1 MSLFSQIPDEG
12 TLKTRA
18 RSAPL
23 AERMRPR
30 TLEDYVGQEHLLGPG
45 KPLRVEIE
53 RDDPGSM
60 ILWGPPGVGKTTL
73 AKIIAEATQASFIEF
88 SAVMGGMKEIK
99 QVMVDAEKAAG
110 FGSRT
115 ILFID
120 EIHRFNKAQQD
131 AFLPYV
137 ERGTIRLIGATTENP
152 SFEVIAALLS
162 RCRVY
167 RLTPL
172 TDEQLT
178 QLLKRALTDKERG
191 LGGVTADDDAVEMIA
206 GYASGDAR
214 YAYNALETA
223 AKLAAGG
230 RITREIVQNALQQR
244 VLLYDKQG
252 EEHYNLIS
260 ALHKSI
266 RNSDADA
273 SLYWLGRMLKAGE
286 DPMYVARRLVRM
298 AVEDVGLAAPEAL
311 RMALAARDAID
322 FLGSPEGDLALAQAA
337 VYLALAPKSNALYT
351 AYGEITA
358 EIEAHRAEPVPLH
371 LRNAPTPLMEQFGYG
386 EGYQYAHD
394 LEGRVADM
402 ECMPENLRGR
412 EFYHPTAEGR
422 EKLLAQRMDEV
433 RRIRAAK
440 RAGRKPEPKGS
451 SMDQQAD
458 PQWLSW
464 TKRLQAIAQTGLTF
478 TRDHYDHERYE
489 ELQAIAAEMMAVGSG
504 IPDSQKVL
512 DLFRGERGYATPK
525 VEVRGAVVREDQ
537 ILLVRER
544 EDGGWTLPGGWADV
558 GESPSA
564 MVVREVKEES
574 GYEVVPRK
582 LAAVFDRNKHPH
594 PPEPTHAYKLY
605 SCASCSAARP
615 RRALKRRR

>member
-1 MSLFSQIPDEG
+1 MSLFNQIPDEG
-12 TLKTRA
+12 TLKRGGA
-18 RSAPL
+18 RTAPL

-30 TLEDYVGQEHLLGPG
+30 TLDDYVGQEHLLGSG

-53 RDDPGSM
+53 RDDAGSM

-73 AKIIAEATQASFIEF
+73 AKIIAETTQASFIEF
-88 SAVMGGMKEIK
+88 SAVMGGIKEIK

-172 TDEQLT
+172 SDEQLT
-178 QLLKRALTDKERG
+178 QLLKRALADKERG
-191 LGGVTADDDAVEMIA
+191 LGRLDVTAQDDAMEMISS
-206 GYASGDAR
+206 YANGDAR

-230 RITREIVQNALQQR
+230 VITREIVQNALQQR

-252 EEHYNLIS
+252 EEHFNVIS

-298 AVEDVGLAAPEAL
+298 AVEDIGLAAPEAL
-311 RMALAARDAID
+311 RMALAARDAMD

-386 EGYQYAHD
+386 KGYQYAHD

-402 ECMPENLRGR
+402 DCLPENLQGR
-412 EFYHPTAEGR
+412 EFYHPTNEGR
-422 EKLLAQRMDEV
+422 EKLLAQRMDEL
-433 RRIRAAK
+433 RRFRAAK
-440 RAGRKPEPKGS
+440 REK
-451 SMDQQAD
+451 
-458 PQWLSW
+458 
-464 TKRLQAIAQTGLTF
+464 
-478 TRDHYDHERYE
+478 
-489 ELQAIAAEMMAVGSG
+489 
-504 IPDSQKVL
+504 
-512 DLFRGERGYATPK
+512 
-525 VEVRGAVVREDQ
+525 
-537 ILLVRER
+537 
-544 EDGGWTLPGGWADV
+544 
-558 GESPSA
+558 
-564 MVVREVKEES
+564 
-574 GYEVVPRK
+574 
-582 LAAVFDRNKHPH
+582 
-594 PPEPTHAYKLY
+594 
-605 SCASCSAARP
+605 
-615 RRALKRRR
+615 

>member
-1 MSLFSQIPDEG
+1 MSLFSQIPDES
-12 TLKTRA
+12 TLKTA
-18 RSAPL
+18 RGAPL

-30 TLEDYVGQEHLLGPG
+30 TLDDYVGQEHLLGPG

-53 RDDPGSM
+53 RDDAGSM

-73 AKIIAEATQASFIEF
+73 AKIIAEVTQASFIEF
-88 SAVMGGMKEIK
+88 SAVMGGIKEIK

-167 RLTPL
+167 RLNPL
-172 TDEQLT
+172 SEKELV
-178 QLLKRALTDKERG
+178 QLLKRALADKERG
-191 LGGVTADDDAVEMIA
+191 LGKLNVTADDEVMEMIA
-206 GYASGDAR
+206 SYANGDAR

-223 AKLAAGG
+223 AKLATGG
-230 RITREIVQNALQQR
+230 RITRETVQNALQQR

-252 EEHYNLIS
+252 EEHYNVIS

-298 AVEDVGLAAPEAL
+298 AVEDIGLAAPEAL
-311 RMALAARDAID
+311 RMALAARDAMD

-386 EGYQYAHD
+386 KGYQYAHD
-394 LEGRVADM
+394 VEGRVADM

-412 EFYHPTAEGR
+412 EFYHPTSEGR

-433 RRIRAAK
+433 RRIRRAK
-440 RAGRKPEPKGS
+440 QN
-451 SMDQQAD
+451 D
-458 PQWLSW
+458 
-464 TKRLQAIAQTGLTF
+464 
-478 TRDHYDHERYE
+478 
-489 ELQAIAAEMMAVGSG
+489 
-504 IPDSQKVL
+504 
-512 DLFRGERGYATPK
+512 
-525 VEVRGAVVREDQ
+525 
-537 ILLVRER
+537 
-544 EDGGWTLPGGWADV
+544 
-558 GESPSA
+558 
-564 MVVREVKEES
+564 
-574 GYEVVPRK
+574 
-582 LAAVFDRNKHPH
+582 
-594 PPEPTHAYKLY
+594 
-605 SCASCSAARP
+605 
-615 RRALKRRR
+615 